1 MRSRWNLP
9 VYVVY
14 TVICVVV
21 IAIFAVL
28 PLGLVFPW
36 QSPFRVTATFR
47 TGDGILVNNEVFMNG
62 TKVGRVS
69 DVKAVDGQAQ
79 VEVIVDDSHALPLYR
94 DASAEVRKKNLLG
107 ETYVEIS
114 RGSTA
119 TGAMQ
124 SGDQIPVQHTLQTV
138 QIDQVLAILDPQ
150 SRQRLQLLING
161 AGAALANRGADMND
175 EAHSL
180 NSLATSLNGPANEL
194 AVRRQQLDDIVL
206 ELQRFYDTLSKQRDQ
221 VREEFGTWNQ
231 VMAQLAGQ
239 EKSIGATIQQ
249 ADTLLTNL
257 DSLVTGEVP
266 QLRATLDALPTAL
279 TDAQAFF
286 NQSNDIIG
294 GLAPYRRSIHDVFP
308 DLGTSFQDTQANGQ
322 HLWSVFS
329 VGDCNSGCATSQ
341 KSSTTYSTGAPN
353 ATWADAVGGGG

>member
-1 MRSRWNLP
+1 
-9 VYVVY
+9 
-14 TVICVVV
+14 
-21 IAIFAVL
+21 
-28 PLGLVFPW
+28 
-36 QSPFRVTATFR
+36 VTATFR

-62 TKVGRVS
+62 TRVGRVS

-79 VEVIVDDSHALPLYR
+79 VEMIVDESHASPLYR

-107 ETYVEIS
+107 ETYVEIT

-119 TGAMQ
+119 AGAMT

-161 AGAALANRGADMND
+161 AGDALANRGADMND

-180 NSLATSLNGPANEL
+180 NGLASSLNGPANEL

-206 ELQRFYDTLSKQRDQ
+206 ELQRFYDTLSNQRDQ
-221 VREEFGTWNQ
+221 VRQEFGTWNQ

-257 DSLVTGEVP
+257 DGLVTGEVP

-279 TDAQAFF
+279 TDTQAFF
-286 NQSNDIIG
+286 DQSNDIIG

-329 VGDCNSGCATSQ
+329 VGDCNSGCATTQ
-341 KSSTTYSTGAPN
+341 PKPSTYTTGAPN